1 MLLLQRFYGT
11 IPQFPLMFMTLV
23 VSTVKAGKSEYGIH
37 AEQFQSKIDSGD
49 PCRFE
54 ICLGIS
60 SFL

>member
-1 MLLLQRFYGT
+1 
-11 IPQFPLMFMTLV
+11 